1 VAKEAGCARAT
12 VYRYFGGKQELL
24 HAAVAHEAA
33 RIFGAIDAAARP
45 ALSTEDA
52 LVRMATTAAH
62 ELLEHDAL
70 QFVLAHEPELVLP
83 WVTFDGCDRFVAA
96 TSAALVPTFARFVP
110 DGEAEHAA
118 RWCVRVF
125 LAYLGSEDAPVTMTD
140 EAQVRALVRDFVAPA
155 LSPRATRASQPVRG

>member
-1 VAKEAGCARAT
+1 MV
-12 VYRYFGGKQELL
+12 L
-24 HAAVAHEAA
+24 
-33 RIFGAIDAAARP
+33 
-45 ALSTEDA
+45 EDA
-52 LVRMATTAAH
+52 LVAMTTTAAH

-96 TSAALVPTFARFVP
+96 TAAALAPTFARFVH
-110 DGEAEHAA
+110 DAEGAERGA

-140 EAQVRALVRDFVAPA
+140 EAQVRPLVRDFVAPA
-155 LSPRATRASQPVRG
+155 LGRSPERARSAQGGATQKVVSAASRLSRPVRG